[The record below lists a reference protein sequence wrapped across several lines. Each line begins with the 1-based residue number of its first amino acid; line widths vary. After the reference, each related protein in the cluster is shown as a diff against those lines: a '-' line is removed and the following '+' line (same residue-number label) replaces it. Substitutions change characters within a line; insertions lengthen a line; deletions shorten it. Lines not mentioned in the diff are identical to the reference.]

1 MSSHGWFSIRLE
13 AACVATF
20 VVLSAKRKH
29 RVVFFGFAFCK
40 QLSYVLGVRWPVES
54 AMKLTRFLQKLANE
68 TVTVELKNATTVTG
82 TVVGVD
88 VAMNMHMR
96 K

>member
-1 MSSHGWFSIRLE
+1 M
-13 AACVATF
+13 
-20 VVLSAKRKH
+20 
-29 RVVFFGFAFCK
+29 
-40 QLSYVLGVRWPVES
+40 S

-96 K
+96 TVKLSVKGENTKALEIYWIDPIERNDIIRFDSGGVYDD